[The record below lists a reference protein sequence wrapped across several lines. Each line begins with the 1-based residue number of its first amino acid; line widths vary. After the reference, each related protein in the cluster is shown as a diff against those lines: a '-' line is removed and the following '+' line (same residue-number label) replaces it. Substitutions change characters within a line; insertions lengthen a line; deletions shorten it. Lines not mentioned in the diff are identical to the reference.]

1 MKPAAF
7 WNAYTH
13 HERIL
18 ATNDIEEIIHE
29 FGFITEVNPFSDIA
43 IKFTIELPKKNIMP
57 LYQKLKNYLTI
68 DAFESEYSDSSEEQD
83 IYLNVTFTAG
93 SGNLRNEIPAVPG

>member
-13 HERIL
+13 HERIV
-18 ATNDIEEIIHE
+18 ATNDIEEIIHG
-29 FGFITEVNPFSDIA
+29 FGFITEVNSFSDIA
-43 IKFTIELPKKNIMP
+43 IKFTIELPEKNIMP
-57 LYQKLKNYLTI
+57 LYEKLKTYLTI
-68 DAFESEYSDSSEEQD
+68 DDFETKYSDSNVEQD
-83 IYLNVTFTAG
+83 VYLNVTFTEG